1 MKEGFPA
8 GHFYS
13 TIPCEKDVEY
23 GIKSKNGEINKKE
36 LPGIKLNLENQ
47 LKFMKDISDE
57 YKKVN
62 IEFPINKTADYLY
75 YFENTAYSYS
85 DALVLSAMIN
95 HLRPKKIIEIGSGHS
110 SCATLD
116 TIRCIKKI
124 DKQYNCECTF
134 IEPYPALL
142 NNLLKNNLLAN
153 NLSYNIIDKCLQEVD
168 LNTFKQL
175 EKNDIL
181 FVDSTHV
188 SKTGSDVNYIIHQIL
203 PHLNPGVFIHF
214 HDIFWP
220 FEYPEGWIINNG
232 WYWNELYMLRSF
244 LQYNI
249 NFQIASFST
258 YLWHHSHSQ
267 MSKYFP
273 LGIRNPG
280 GAIWLQKLF

>member
-1 MKEGFPA
+1 MKEGFAA

-23 GIKSKNGEINKKE
+23 GIKSKNGEINKRE
-36 LPGIKLNLENQ
+36 LPGIKLNLDNQ
-47 LKFMKDISDE
+47 LKLMKEISDE

-62 IEFPINKTADYLY
+62 IQFPINKTSEYLY

-95 HLRPKKIIEIGSGHS
+95 YLRPKKMIEIG
-110 SCATLD
+110 LD
-116 TIRCIKKI
+116 I
-124 DKQYNCECTF
+124 
-134 IEPYPALL
+134 
-142 NNLLKNNLLAN
+142 
-153 NLSYNIIDKCLQEVD
+153 
-168 LNTFKQL
+168 FKQL
-175 EKNDIL
+175 EKGDIL

-220 FEYPEGWIINNG
+220 FEYPEGWIVDNG
-232 WYWNELYMLRSF
+232 WYWNEAYMLRSF

-249 NFQIASFST
+249 NFQVASFST
-258 YLWHHSHSQ
+258 YLWHHSHTQ

-273 LGIRNPG
+273 LGVHNPG